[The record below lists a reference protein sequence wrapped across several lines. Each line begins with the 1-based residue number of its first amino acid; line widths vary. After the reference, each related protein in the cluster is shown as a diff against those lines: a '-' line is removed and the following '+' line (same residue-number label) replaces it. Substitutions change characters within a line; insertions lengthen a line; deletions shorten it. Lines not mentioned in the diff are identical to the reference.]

1 MKNGQGFYQAK
12 IGRIDYQ
19 EIELREQQKK
29 INVVL
34 NKSKSFICKVTN
46 NPLQAV

>member
-19 EIELREQQKK
+19 EIELREQKK
-29 INVVL
+29 RL
-34 NKSKSFICKVTN
+34 MLC
-46 NPLQAV
+46 